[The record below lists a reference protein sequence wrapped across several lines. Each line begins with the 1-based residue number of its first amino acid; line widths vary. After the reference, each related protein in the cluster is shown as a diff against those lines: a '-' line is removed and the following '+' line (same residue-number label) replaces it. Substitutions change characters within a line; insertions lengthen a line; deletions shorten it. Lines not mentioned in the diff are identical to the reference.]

1 MAIILKME
9 DAKAGASSRLDSGIS
24 TESSDY
30 YRSFLTRLPCLLTI
44 VIPKPCQKLLTS
56 TVSFFG
62 FRICKDFH
70 MLGWANFPD
79 EASEK
84 AVSFC
89 DKTKLGGWAQVLSET
104 KAISWP

>member
-1 MAIILKME
+1 MEVAI
-9 DAKAGASSRLDSGIS
+9 AGASSRLDSGIS
-24 TESSDY
+24 TESSRY
-30 YRSFLTRLPCLLTI
+30 YRSFFTRLPCLLTI
-44 VIPKPCQKLLTS
+44 VISKPCQKHLTS